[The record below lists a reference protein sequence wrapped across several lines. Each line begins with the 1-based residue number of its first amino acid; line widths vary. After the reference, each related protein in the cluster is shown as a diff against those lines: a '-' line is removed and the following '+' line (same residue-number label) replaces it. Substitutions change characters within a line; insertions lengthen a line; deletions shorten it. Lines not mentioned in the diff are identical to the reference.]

1 MLKQLLAEFKRFC
14 AGSLCGRFRRR
25 EGCKRMYLVN
35 KCFIVHFKYC
45 MCINEKQYLEQ
56 TQNCTYI
63 GKGKGLFINGLVTLS
78 TPISFKKEQIHFVQR
93 MTEAVEEIAAV
104 EIKSD
109 SVKDLSLVP
118 PIRFCYVNPGLS
130 RGAYPTLRNFRFLSR
145 LQLKTIISIT
155 PEPPI
160 PDLVLFAEMA
170 GIKLLHVPISRT
182 SALSEPMQLALLSVV
197 NVSLCQVTTICL

>member
-1 MLKQLLAEFKRFC
+1 MA
-14 AGSLCGRFRRR
+14 
-25 EGCKRMYLVN
+25 
-35 KCFIVHFKYC
+35 
-45 MCINEKQYLEQ
+45 
-56 TQNCTYI
+56 
-63 GKGKGLFINGLVTLS
+63 
-78 TPISFKKEQIHFVQR
+78 
-93 MTEAVEEIAAV
+93 EAVEEIGVA
-104 EIKSD
+104 ESTGDSIKA
-109 SVKDLSLVP
+109 LSLVP

-197 NVSLCQVTTICL
+197 NVRFNKSQRSI